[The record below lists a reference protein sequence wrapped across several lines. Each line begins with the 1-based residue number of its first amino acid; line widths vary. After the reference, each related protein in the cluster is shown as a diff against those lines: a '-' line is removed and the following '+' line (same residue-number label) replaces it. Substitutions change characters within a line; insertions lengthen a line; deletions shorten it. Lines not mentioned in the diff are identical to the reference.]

1 MDPKSIQVNLFSR
14 RRVIRIC
21 DNCRQVYSVDVIAP
35 GRALRMEDSVNG
47 KGSSH
52 NVSID
57 LESAQFCV
65 QVKGY
70 NESKQ
75 QTHLIFSYGTLKRGF
90 PNHYLM
96 QQLMDQNAA
105 VFLGPYCTHESYPLV
120 CGPYNIPY
128 LINLPRSG
136 NRVKGELYSVS
147 TQGLARLDELEGTRF
162 GHYERLPIRLAE
174 GGREGNDGN
183 GAVSVAAV
191 EAEGYFLN
199 RSFGEGLWEKKGKV
213 GMNEYTEYEGQEYVA
228 IDKRAKGVCIV
239 DEIASFLSSD

>member
-1 MDPKSIQVNLFSR
+1 MSD
-14 RRVIRIC
+14 
-21 DNCRQVYSVDVIAP
+21 DNINS
-35 GRALRMEDSVNG
+35 
-47 KGSSH
+47 
-52 NVSID
+52 
-57 LESAQFCV
+57 
-65 QVKGY
+65 

-128 LINLPRSG
+128 LINLPGSG

-228 IDKRAKGVCIV
+228 IHKRAKGVCIV
-239 DEIASFLSSD
+239 DEIASFLSSDWNIAINSLVIIFIVNKTTIRWLKEPRHFLHPYVIVPAKVSFPLV

>member
-1 MDPKSIQVNLFSR
+1 MSD
-14 RRVIRIC
+14 
-21 DNCRQVYSVDVIAP
+21 DNINS
-35 GRALRMEDSVNG
+35 
-47 KGSSH
+47 
-52 NVSID
+52 
-57 LESAQFCV
+57 
-65 QVKGY
+65 

-128 LINLPRSG
+128 LINLPGSG

-147 TQGLARLDELEGTRF
+147 TQGLARLDELEGTRL
-162 GHYERLPIRLAE
+162 GHYERLPIRLVE

-191 EAEGYFLN
+191 EAEGYFAN

-213 GMNEYTEYEGQEYVA
+213 GMNEYTQYEGQEYVA

-239 DEIASFLSSD
+239 DEITSFLSSDWNIAINSLVIIFIVNKTTIRWLKEPRHFLLPYVIVLAKVSFPLV